1 MKNEKNI
8 PKNPNHI
15 NWNFK
20 NFLQNSIR
28 TKIGIGWR
36 STILRYLTSRDTAYY
51 HLFIFILKCISFV
64 MDRFWWNFTIW
75 KVRHSTLLRTLR
87 DQFRSSIY
95 YSRSKRRNV
104 LKNKQ
109 TNKHKKTKK
118 NKKKCMGWMRAWAD
132 YIYVLLIFS

>member
-36 STILRYLTSRDTAYY
+36 STILRYLTSRDTAYKY
-51 HLFIFILKCISFV
+51 SFWNTAHLLWIDFDETLPYERLDILLYCELYGINFEVVFIIPEVKEGMS
-64 MDRFWWNFTIW
+64 W
-75 KVRHSTLLRTLR
+75 KT
-87 DQFRSSIY
+87 
-95 YSRSKRRNV
+95 
-104 LKNKQ
+104 NKQ
-109 TNKHKKTKK
+109 TNTKKQKKTKK
-118 NKKKCMGWMRAWAD
+118 NVWDECGHGRTT
-132 YIYVLLIFS
+132 YTCF